1 MCTQGRLRAWG
12 VDPRVQ
18 TFFSKN
24 SIKKGF
30 KFFKITKDRAPKIL
44 SCPYIHIKKL
54 KYFFAQRANNIL
66 SRPCVYGSY
75 VCILILL
82 NFLWA

>member
-1 MCTQGRLRAWG
+1 MCTQDRLRAWG

-44 SCPYIHIKKL
+44 SYPYIHIKKS
-54 KYFFAQRANNIL
+54 KIFFCPKGQ
-66 SRPCVYGSY
+66 
-75 VCILILL
+75 
-82 NFLWA
+82 